1 MLGFVISQPWFTRT
15 TESAVNN
22 DLTLIVP
29 RTILQSPS
37 VSLSF
42 NPSKEN
48 VMSTAPKPQMVVQD
62 PVQVDPKHYKI
73 ELENDQV
80 RVLRINYAARE
91 KSVMH
96 SHPDG
101 VAIFQNDIHCRFT
114 FPGGKTEEQRFRAGE
129 TLYMPAG
136 SHLPENL
143 SDQPFEVILVELKR

>member
-1 MLGFVISQPWFTRT
+1 
-15 TESAVNN
+15 
-22 DLTLIVP
+22 
-29 RTILQSPS
+29 
-37 VSLSF
+37 
-42 NPSKEN
+42 
-48 VMSTAPKPQMVVQD
+48 MSTAPKPQMVVQD
-62 PVQVDPKHYKI
+62 PVKVDPKHYKV

-80 RVLRINYAARE
+80 RVLRINYGPHE

-114 FPGGKTEEQRFRAGE
+114 FPDGKTEEQRFRAGQ

-143 SDQPFEVILVELKR
+143 SKKPFDVVLVELKR